1 MFRSLK
7 SEAELLLPSTHE
19 VPCGLQERILA
30 MSPKSQT
37 LCPLY
42 TLETS
47 NYCPFTSL
55 IPLKESYGKDK
66 FLVRFKAEMRV
77 Y

>member
-1 MFRSLK
+1 MKRRRQQDGK
-7 SEAELLLPSTHE
+7 SEYTFCCVDSHSFIY
-19 VPCGLQERILA
+19 G
-30 MSPKSQT
+30 PKSQT

-77 Y
+77 D